1 MEPSLWDRRRNRVQ
15 NPRCCVHFCPMSND
29 QRNEREMRE
38 RRRRVVTRT
47 VCIVIAAA
55 MLISVVVPAIYA
67 GL

>member
-1 MEPSLWDRRRNRVQ
+1 
-15 NPRCCVHFCPMSND
+15 
-29 QRNEREMRE
+29 MRE

-55 MLISVVVPAIYA
+55 MLISVLVPAIYA